1 MKKKE
6 QEMTEG
12 QGFSSPAPPAGSKL
26 LSPVEIQEKEFRVQR
41 MGGYKMRDVDE
52 FLDQVTEALSAALAE
67 NQRLRQGGAGTAAPV
82 VGTADLADVNRQA
95 DEIIQRARD
104 EAGRITAEA
113 REQAAALSV
122 TGAVAATGV
131 ATEADRAAINAFLAR
146 EKEFLQSLAGLVQ
159 GHAETVKSMA
169 KSARSS
175 AASPAKAQRPPTKEP
190 AVQAAP
196 ASEPVAEAP
205 EAPKAPKDE
214 PAKDATPP
222 PPPRSGTVSTEIA
235 SEPTVT
241 MPQGD
246 EPVRVQEPEPA
257 SVGRSDGDPD
267 NGSGDDSLREL
278 FWGED

>member
-175 AASPAKAQRPPTKEP
+175 AASPAKVQRPPTKEP
-190 AVQAAP
+190 AAQAAS
-196 ASEPVAEAP
+196 ASEPVAE
-205 EAPKAPKDE
+205 APKDE

-222 PPPRSGTVSTEIA
+222 PPARSRSVSAETA